1 MNRSAPFLLIDIR
14 QIEPNGK
21 SKNFSYSFF
30 RGKGAVKLKPNIS
43 RSKYLSI
50 LGYGA
55 LPHRPTK
62 GLSGRPLETFGRKYF
77 VLFLKYRY
85 CKLDSLGSFF

>member
-14 QIEPNGK
+14 QIEPNSK
-21 SKNFSYSFF
+21 RKNFSYSFF

-50 LGYGA
+50 WG
-55 LPHRPTK
+55 
-62 GLSGRPLETFGRKYF
+62 
-77 VLFLKYRY
+77 
-85 CKLDSLGSFF
+85 

>member
-1 MNRSAPFLLIDIR
+1 MSVGSFEQFPFY
-14 QIEPNGK
+14 QKKQGCQ
-21 SKNFSYSFF
+21 
-30 RGKGAVKLKPNIS
+30 AKPDIS

-62 GLSGRPLETFGRKYF
+62 GLSGRPLETFGRMSF
-77 VLFLKYRY
+77 VLFLKHQVYWFN
-85 CKLDSLGSFF
+85 SLFFI

>member
-1 MNRSAPFLLIDIR
+1 MRQSLAQFSAH
-14 QIEPNGK
+14 QK
-21 SKNFSYSFF
+21 K
-30 RGKGAVKLKPNIS
+30 AVKLNRTFS

-62 GLSGRPLETFGRKYF
+62 GLSARPLETFGRKYF

-85 CKLDSLGSFF
+85 YELDNPPLSSALRRFDHSSD